1 MQTGKSVMVRVN
13 DRGPYIDGRELDLS
27 RYAAE
32 SLGMLDKGVA
42 KVHMAIVQ

>member
-32 SLGMLDKGVA
+32 SLGIVDQGVV